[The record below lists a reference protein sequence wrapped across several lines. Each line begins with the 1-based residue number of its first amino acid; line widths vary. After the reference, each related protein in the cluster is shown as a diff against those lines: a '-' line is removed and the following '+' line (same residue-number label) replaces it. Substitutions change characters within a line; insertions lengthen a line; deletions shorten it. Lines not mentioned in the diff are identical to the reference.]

1 MGTCACRG
9 DRLGHRDRNE
19 TDGALLRRNPRTDY
33 VVLFD
38 LPPVYQ
44 YLPHVP
50 QPPPLRNFP
59 MFVAKYDY
67 DAHFVDELSFKQG
80 DLICIISDEKED
92 WWYAEHKETGLKGF
106 VPTNH
111 ITQWKPLEDEKW
123 VCIIIKSTL

>member
-9 DRLGHRDRNE
+9 DRSGDRHRNGTDR
-19 TDGALLRRNPRTDY
+19 ASLRRNPGTDY

-50 QPPPLRNFP
+50 EPPPIRDFP

-67 DAHFVDELSFKQG
+67 EAHFADELSFKQG
-80 DLICIISDEKED
+80 DLICIISDDKN
-92 WWYAEHKETGLKGF
+92 WWYAQHQETGRKGF
-106 VPTNH
+106 LPSNYV
-111 ITQWKPLEDEKW
+111 TQWKLLEDEE
-123 VCIIIKSTL
+123 